1 MFQAADAAVEYGLAS
16 DRAVYLV
23 EDLLELKASSEGE
36 YLTAN
41 VSFNFLFNSLKSR
54 ILEYTLDTHVDLV
67 EFSLI
72 NDLIIATV
80 KRKYAHVL

>member
-1 MFQAADAAVEYGLAS
+1 MFQAADAAVEYGLVS
-16 DRAVYLV
+16 DRTVYLV
-23 EDLLELKASSEGE
+23 EDLLELKTSSEDE
-36 YLTAN
+36 CLTAN